1 MYTLILKDE
10 ENTGKRDDGREKAGI
25 SWEVE
30 FKTGQKKEAV
40 NRKGDDSE
48 TSEKGRTTSTTVW
61 VPWEDFKATYRG
73 KEQKDAGKLKTGE
86 VRRVGIM
93 MRRYVGPA
101 SSTVRVLEET
111 NVRLLIAISACRRE
125 TLVLS

>member
-1 MYTLILKDE
+1 MYTLILKDGE
-10 ENTGKRDDGREKAGI
+10 TPGKRDDGREKAGI

-30 FKTGQKKEAV
+30 FRAGQRKEAE
-40 NRKGDDSE
+40 KEEGDGSE
-48 TSEKGRTTSTTVW
+48 TSEREKSFSTRIW

-73 KEQKDAGKLKTGE
+73 KEKKDAGELKTGE

-101 SSTVRVLEET
+101 FSTVRVSE
-111 NVRLLIAISACRRE
+111 
-125 TLVLS
+125 

>member
-10 ENTGKRDDGREKAGI
+10 ETGGKRDDGREKAGI

-30 FKTGQKKEAV
+30 FKAGQKKEAV
-40 NRKGDDSE
+40 NEEGDNNE
-48 TSEKGRTTSTTVW
+48 TSEKGNTTPITVW

-73 KEQKDAGKLKTGE
+73 KDKKDAGKFKTGE

-93 MRRYVGPA
+93 MRRYVEFYIHYSDDSG
-101 SSTVRVLEET
+101 RD
-111 NVRLLIAISACRRE
+111 
-125 TLVLS
+125 

>member
-10 ENTGKRDDGREKAGI
+10 ETPGKRDDGREKAVI

-30 FKTGQKKEAV
+30 FRAGQKKEAEEESD
-40 NRKGDDSE
+40 GSE
-48 TSEKGRTTSTTVW
+48 TGKNGKSASTRVW

-73 KEQKDAGKLKTGE
+73 KEKKDAGELKTGE

-93 MRRYVGPA
+93 MRRYLSP
-101 SSTVRVLEET
+101 
-111 NVRLLIAISACRRE
+111 AISTMKVSE
-125 TLVLS
+125 

>member
-1 MYTLILKDE
+1 MYTLILKDGE
-10 ENTGKRDDGREKAGI
+10 MPGKRDDGREKAGI

-30 FKTGQKKEAV
+30 FRAGQRKEVKKEE
-40 NRKGDDSE
+40 GDGSE
-48 TSEKGRTTSTTVW
+48 TNKKGKNVSTRVW

-73 KEQKDAGKLKTGE
+73 KEKEDAGELKTGE

-101 SSTVRVLEET
+101 ISTVSVSQD
-111 NVRLLIAISACRRE
+111 RLIQGWS
-125 TLVLS
+125 

>member
-1 MYTLILKDE
+1 MYTLILKDGE
-10 ENTGKRDDGREKAGI
+10 TPGKRDDGREKAGI

-30 FKTGQKKEAV
+30 FRAGQRKEAEEE
-40 NRKGDDSE
+40 GDGSE
-48 TSEKGRTTSTTVW
+48 TSRKGKSVSTRVW

-73 KEQKDAGKLKTGE
+73 KEKKDAGKLKTGE

-101 SSTVRVLEET
+101 FFAARVSE
-111 NVRLLIAISACRRE
+111 
-125 TLVLS
+125 

>member
-10 ENTGKRDDGREKAGI
+10 EMAGKRDDGREKAGI

-30 FKTGQKKEAV
+30 FRSGQKKEAEKEGAAG
-40 NRKGDDSE
+40 NE
-48 TSEKGRTTSTTVW
+48 TSKNEKTVSTMIW

-73 KEQKDAGKLKTGE
+73 KEKKDAGNLKTGE

-93 MRRYVGPA
+93 MRRYVSPA
-101 SSTVRVLEET
+101 FSTVRILEGT
-111 NVRLLIAISACRRE
+111 NAGLVIAISECKRV
-125 TLVLS
+125 TLLLS

>member
-10 ENTGKRDDGREKAGI
+10 ETPGKRDDGREKAGI

-30 FKTGQKKEAV
+30 FRAGQKEAEKEE
-40 NRKGDDSE
+40 GEGSE
-48 TSEKGRTTSTTVW
+48 TIKREKSASTLVW
-61 VPWEDFKATYRG
+61 VPWEDFRATYRG
-73 KEQKDAGKLKTGE
+73 KDKKDAGKLKTGK

-101 SSTVRVLEET
+101 FSTVRILEET
-111 NVRLLIAISACRRE
+111 NAGLIIAISACKTE
-125 TLVLS
+125 ILLLT

>member
-10 ENTGKRDDGREKAGI
+10 EMAGKRDDGREKAGI

-30 FKTGQKKEAV
+30 FRSGQKKEVEKEGAYGSDKGGS
-40 NRKGDDSE
+40 RKVV
-48 TSEKGRTTSTTVW
+48 STTVW

-73 KEQKDAGKLKTGE
+73 KEKKDAGKLKTGE

-93 MRRYVGPA
+93 MRRYVSPA
-101 SSTVRVLEET
+101 FSTVRILEET
-111 NVRLLIAISACRRE
+111 NAGLVIAISACKRE
-125 TLVLS
+125 TLLLS